1 MASND
6 ELVLKMFIQ
15 PGTDRFKPVHAPGND
30 IKELYVSAVKTHN
43 AGISSPFAK
52 AGFDFA
58 LPRMISGIVSSRR
71 TLHLRIN
78 CAMYAYRPY
87 TPSPTG
93 NGYAFWSGFSHPTH
107 PDGSL
112 NKEIT
117 LVEIPQ
123 AYYIYQNRVTDC
135 LPNIE
140 SKQMS
145 DETPTNFKSLG
156 LDNIGIIDAGYR
168 GELTGI
174 KDAKDA
180 DKKEWAGGVLKGNC
194 DYDYNFKICHPSLM
208 PFKIVIVDT
217 IEELGNTVKPDSPKD
232 SDNLGLD
239 TQNV

>member
-1 MASND
+1 MAYND

-15 PGTDRFKPVHAPGND
+15 PGTGQFKCVHTPGND

-43 AGISSPFAK
+43 AGIFSPFAK

-58 LPRMISGIVSSRR
+58 LPPMISNSLGSCR
-71 TLHLRIN
+71 TLHLQIN
-78 CAMYAYRPY
+78 CAMYVYRPY

-112 NKEIT
+112 NKNIT
-117 LVEIPQ
+117 IVEIPQ

-135 LPNIE
+135 LQNIDRCIIQKTE
-140 SKQMS
+140 C
-145 DETPTNFKSLG
+145 PTNFKSLG

-174 KDAKDA
+174 MDDTSREYTYGWGKAPSI
-180 DKKEWAGGVLKGNC
+180 
-194 DYDYNFKICHPSLM
+194 YNFKICHPSLM

-217 IEELGNTVKPDSPKD
+217 IEELGNTVKNDSPKD

>member
-1 MASND
+1 MAYND

-15 PGTDRFKPVHAPGND
+15 PGNDRFKRVHTPGNDD
-30 IKELYVSAVKTHN
+30 IKELYVNAVKTHN
-43 AGISSPFAK
+43 DGIFSPFAK
-52 AGFDFA
+52 AGFEFA
-58 LPRMISGIVSSRR
+58 LPRNISCSVCSRR

-78 CAMYAYRPY
+78 CAMYVYRPY

-112 NKEIT
+112 NKDIT
-117 LVEIPQ
+117 IVEIPQ
-123 AYYIYQNRVTDC
+123 AYYIYQNRVADC
-135 LPNIE
+135 LPDIE

-156 LDNIGIIDAGYR
+156 LNNIGIIDAGYR

-174 KDAKDA
+174 TDN
-180 DKKEWAGGVLKGNC
+180 KEDNGEWEWGAAYKGT
-194 DYDYNFKICHPSLM
+194 YDYNFKICHPSLM

>member
-15 PGTDRFKPVHAPGND
+15 HGNDRFKRVHTPGNDD
-30 IKELYVSAVKTHN
+30 IKELYVNAVKTHN
-43 AGISSPFAK
+43 AGIFSPFAK
-52 AGFDFA
+52 SGFEFA
-58 LPRMISGIVSSRR
+58 LLRNISGSVCSRR

-78 CAMYAYRPY
+78 CAMYVYRPY

-112 NKEIT
+112 NKDIT
-117 LVEIPQ
+117 IVEIPQ
-123 AYYIYQNRVTDC
+123 AYYIYQNRVADC
-135 LPNIE
+135 LPDIE
-140 SKQMS
+140 SKQMN

-174 KDAKDA
+174 NDAKNDGKMDWGA
-180 DKKEWAGGVLKGNC
+180 AYMCNYV
-194 DYDYNFKICHPSLM
+194 YNFKICHPSLM

>member
-1 MASND
+1 MAYND

-15 PGTDRFKPVHAPGND
+15 PGTGQFKCVHTPGND
-30 IKELYVSAVKTHN
+30 IKEIYVSAVETHN

-52 AGFDFA
+52 AGFEFA
-58 LPRMISGIVSSRR
+58 LPNMISNSLGSCR

-78 CAMYAYRPY
+78 CAMYVYRPY

-112 NKEIT
+112 NKDIT
-117 LVEIPQ
+117 IVEIPQ

-135 LPNIE
+135 LPNIDRCIIQKTE
-140 SKQMS
+140 C
-145 DETPTNFKSLG
+145 PTNFKSLG
-156 LDNIGIIDAGYR
+156 LNNIGIIDAGYR

-180 DKKEWAGGVLKGNC
+180 EKMEWGGAYKGNC
-194 DYDYNFKICHPSLM
+194 DYNFKICHPSLM

>member
-1 MASND
+1 MAYND

-15 PGTDRFKPVHAPGND
+15 PGNDRFKPVHTPGND

-43 AGISSPFAK
+43 AGIFSPFAK
-52 AGFDFA
+52 AGFEFA
-58 LPRMISGIVSSRR
+58 LPPMISNSLGSCR
-71 TLHLRIN
+71 TLHLQIN
-78 CAMYAYRPY
+78 CAMYVYRPY

-112 NKEIT
+112 NKDIT
-117 LVEIPQ
+117 IVEIPQ

-140 SKQMS
+140 MS
-145 DETPTNFKSLG
+145 IIQKTECPTNFKSLG

-174 KDAKDA
+174 NDDKDYGKM
-180 DKKEWAGGVLKGNC
+180 KWGRPTGT
-194 DYDYNFKICHPSLM
+194 YDYNFKICHPSLT

-217 IEELGNTVKPDSPKD
+217 IEELGNTVKNDSPKD